1 MWQGPFRLAPEASV
15 KHQTAVRILL
25 CGKGKNTRIRTDV
38 SEKTDNS
45 ADSVTA
51 SKNAILM
58 MEAIFIAMKVPLDLY
73 GDTVF
78 VQPLQVAAQDLQ
90 EMYHEPG
97 YEGSSARKH
106 WQTRESAVGSIKIS
120 EASFIEMV
128 NEFNRRF
135 NRAPAR
141 TIIVDFHSL
150 ALYDAEDEQGLAP

>member
-1 MWQGPFRLAPEASV
+1 
-15 KHQTAVRILL
+15 
-25 CGKGKNTRIRTDV
+25 
-38 SEKTDNS
+38 
-45 ADSVTA
+45 
-51 SKNAILM
+51 M
-58 MEAIFIAMKVPLDLY
+58 MEAIFIALKVPLDQY

>member
-15 KHQTAVRILL
+15 KHQTAIRILL
-25 CGKGKNTRIRTDV
+25 CGKGKNTRITTDV
-38 SEKTDNS
+38 TG
-45 ADSVTA
+45 DSSTNVTA
-51 SKNAILM
+51 NKNAVLM
-58 MEAIFIAMKVPLDLY
+58 MEAIFIALKVPLDQY